1 LKDMKRTVNFEL
13 GTKNYKFETGDQQN
27 QVDEIL
33 NEIKM
38 NFASH
43 SQEVE
48 KYGNEHFFLMM
59 LLNVIEENLE
69 LKKQLAALTEKI
81 EKQGKRIGS

>member
-1 LKDMKRTVNFEL
+1 MKRTVNFDL
-13 GTKNYKFETGDQQN
+13 GNKSYKFETGDPQN

-38 NFASH
+38 AFAAH

-48 KYGNEHFFLMM
+48 KHGNEHFFLMM
-59 LLNVIEENLE
+59 LLNTIEENLS
-69 LKKQLAALTEKI
+69 LKKQLEELTDKI
-81 EKQGKRIGS
+81 EKQGKRSGS